1 MKKLIFTIAIF
12 ALGTGIAL
20 AQAPAKPAAEPS
32 TMTKV
37 ETWTN
42 KQWSDAK
49 TTWAKDKTK
58 WANCQHQS
66 ADQKLSGRKSWSFLY
81 TCMNT

>member
-1 MKKLIFTIAIF
+1 MKKLTFTIAVL
-12 ALGTGIAL
+12 ALGTVMAS
-20 AQAPAKPAAEPS
+20 AQTPAAQPS
-32 TMTKV
+32 TLTKV

-49 TTWAKDKTK
+49 TTWAKDKSK